1 MSVKTIF
8 KVLIGTIFVIIV
20 GSLCMELFNIN
31 VASYELRS
39 LCNISAS
46 QAAELFTQETY
57 KQETSGST
65 STKMNSVKASDGTV
79 FATGDFYNSKTSA
92 STIWTE
98 IYVNEKTDGVANFKQ
113 VLELTKGKSIEL
125 QSKNSDTGKTFKT
138 TYTLKTISVSSGNY
152 NKYIIG
158 TSKNQIKDAFTEV
171 AELYAGL
178 YGSSDITNANSSISS
193 VKSTYANFVSGKY
206 NEVFKKRSFI
216 NAANKMKSQYY
227 TPVNIGFAYFSPT
240 VTNKMFRWNLATI
253 LSGGSSDSIQ
263 KDESGNYYVIYKGFR
278 CYVQQAYISNV
289 NYYIYDLSNMSTS
302 SSEYKQLKAQTGM
315 DISAIKKL
323 TTSSENNYLIV
334 AGIIYSMPV
343 AYQGVTPLKSI
354 INFKW
359 NSEVSSVKTVNG
371 YNNNTSTTGN
381 IISTNTDNTGSYNTA
396 KVNLT
401 NNTASQAGATGEIY
415 YVLTR

>member
-1 MSVKTIF
+1 
-8 KVLIGTIFVIIV
+8 
-20 GSLCMELFNIN
+20 
-31 VASYELRS
+31 
-39 LCNISAS
+39 
-46 QAAELFTQETY
+46 
-57 KQETSGST
+57 
-65 STKMNSVKASDGTV
+65 
-79 FATGDFYNSKTSA
+79 
-92 STIWTE
+92 
-98 IYVNEKTDGVANFKQ
+98 
-113 VLELTKGKSIEL
+113 
-125 QSKNSDTGKTFKT
+125 
-138 TYTLKTISVSSGNY
+138 
-152 NKYIIG
+152 
-158 TSKNQIKDAFTEV
+158 
-171 AELYAGL
+171 
-178 YGSSDITNANSSISS
+178 
-193 VKSTYANFVSGKY
+193 
-206 NEVFKKRSFI
+206 
-216 NAANKMKSQYY
+216 MKSQYY